1 MTLLQRALLI
11 FSFCWVT
18 ACATGDVTLAEQSY
32 SLGEIKQVIQSVI
45 GDPRKISQNQRTYL
59 SQYFGP
65 KNDKKFDPIKS
76 KRRLY
81 AKIVIL
87 GDRRPYDI
95 DIDVLIEEKNG
106 NAYEEIGLDTAKAQ
120 EISLEIENRLSKGIE
135 NRNVIDDFRVF

>member
-1 MTLLQRALLI
+1 MIQLRYGFFVICL
-11 FSFCWVT
+11 SFLMG
-18 ACATGDVTLAEQSY
+18 CATGDVTLGEQNY

-45 GDPRKISQNQRTYL
+45 GDPRKLSQNQRTYL

-65 KNDKKFDPIKS
+65 KNDKNFDPIKS

-81 AKIVIL
+81 AKIVVL

-95 DIDVLIEEKNG
+95 DIDVVVEEKNG
-106 NAYEEIGLDTAKAQ
+106 NVYEEIGLDTRKA
-120 EISLEIENRLSKGIE
+120 EEFSLEIENRLSKGIE